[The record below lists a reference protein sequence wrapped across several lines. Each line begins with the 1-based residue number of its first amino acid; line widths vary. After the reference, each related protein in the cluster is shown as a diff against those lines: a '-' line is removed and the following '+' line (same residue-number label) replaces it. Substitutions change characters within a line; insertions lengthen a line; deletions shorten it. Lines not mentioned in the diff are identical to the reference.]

1 MPATCSISPE
11 CTLDSALRDVR
22 DPAVRAPVRLS
33 VPRWPIGSPGS
44 EPQLGTDP
52 RAMSARQGL
61 EVADFGG
68 EWRPLPGRGVARRVK
83 RGDSIPTTAAPC

>member
-11 CTLDSALRDVR
+11 CTLDSPLHDVR
-22 DPAVRAPVRLS
+22 DPAVRPPVRLS
-33 VPRWPIGSPGS
+33 VPPWPIGSPGS

-68 EWRPLPGRGVARRVK
+68 NGVLCRVEVS
-83 RGDSIPTTAAPC
+83 RVG